1 MKKSIIIFI
10 VTLCLL
16 PFTLCDCNSQSP
28 DAQIS
33 LEKLFGRLVTSH
45 NDRDKIKINDS
56 IELMIDGYSRSD
68 TIFTHKFRNLKYLG
82 QIATENSQLKIL
94 TWNLLLD
101 SAGSKYFCYFIHR
114 SANKNSVRKLEK
126 TYSKEPVRSDTVYS
140 EKNWYG
146 ALYYDMR
153 SVGKGNKIH
162 WVLLGIDYG
171 NPSVTRKIID
181 VVSFN
186 PDGTILFG
194 KKIFVSG
201 EITKFREVLEYS
213 SDAVISLKFASQ
225 KSIVFDHLVPVSPA
239 FKGNREY
246 YGPDYSYDA
255 YNLQKGVWKLD
266 TNVDVR
272 NRK

>member
-1 MKKSIIIFI
+1 MKKTIIIFI
-10 VTLCLL
+10 LSLCLL
-16 PFTLCDCNSQSP
+16 PFTLYECNSQSP
-28 DAQIS
+28 DTQTS

-45 NDRDKIKINDS
+45 SDRDRIRVNDS
-56 IELMIDGYSRSD
+56 IDLMIDGYSRSD
-68 TIFTHKFRNLKYLG
+68 TIFTHKFVNLKYLG

-94 TWNLLLD
+94 TWNMLLD
-101 SAGSKYFCYFIHR
+101 SAASKYICYFIHR
-114 SANKNSVRKLEK
+114 SAKKNSVRKLEK
-126 TYSKEPVRSDTVYS
+126 TYSRESVRSDTVYS
-140 EKNWYG
+140 ERDWYG

-153 SVGKGNKIH
+153 SFGKGNKIH

-171 NPSVTRKIID
+171 NPSITRKIID
-181 VVSFN
+181 VVSFS

-201 EITKFREVLEYS
+201 EMTKFREVLEYR
-213 SDAVISLKFASQ
+213 SDAVISLKFTSQ

-246 YGPDYSYDA
+246 YGPDFSYDA
-255 YNLQKGVWKLD
+255 YNLERGVWKLE

-272 NRK
+272 NKK